1 MCPCSWESHG
11 VKDGTELYQAYSPS
25 WYHIN
30 YCIHSTNET
39 QGFSRDP
46 PLGTTD
52 WAQAFCCGGG
62 LCLVGCSA
70 TPLPSAHEMPGDP
83 IRSCDNSKCSKT
95 LPHVPCVCECVSVKP
110 PWLRTTVLKVRDSS
124 IETLVQATC
133 RVVICVLTLAFLI
146 WETEVI

>member
-1 MCPCSWESHG
+1 MAQSFTKHIHRP
-11 VKDGTELYQAYSPS
+11 GTILTTVFTAQMKHRASAEIL
-25 WYHIN
+25 
-30 YCIHSTNET
+30 
-39 QGFSRDP
+39 

-62 LCLVGCSA
+62 LCPVGCSA

-110 PWLRTTVLKVRDSS
+110 PWLRTTVLNVQDSS

-146 WETEVI
+146 WEMEVI